1 MRGTLKRAGRRLVP
15 LLSLL
20 LLVALWAAAAGLAE
34 SRALPGPQAVLTVLE
49 REAARGALFHH
60 LGVTLAR
67 MAAAFLIAMSVG
79 SALGILLGRSAAAD
93 RLFGPWLT
101 VFLNVP
107 ALVIIVLAYVWFGL
121 TEAAAVGAVAVN
133 KIPNVV
139 VVLREGARAVDEQYV
154 EMARSFRMARSDM
167 LRHVLLPQLTPYFAA
182 AARSGL
188 ALIWKIVLVVEL
200 LGRSDGVGFQ
210 IHLHFQMFDVAGIL
224 AYTVAFVAVVQLLE
238 LCVLQPVEGRLTRWR
253 PVRAADA

>member
-1 MRGTLKRAGRRLVP
+1 MRWRRLAPV
-15 LLSLL
+15 LSLA
-20 LLVALWAAAAGLAE
+20 LLVGLWAVAAELAA
-34 SRALPGPQAVLTVLE
+34 SRSLPGPAAVLSVLV
-49 REAARGALFHH
+49 REAADGALFHH
-60 LGVTLAR
+60 LGITLAR
-67 MAAAFLIAMSVG
+67 MAAAFVIAMSIG
-79 SALGILLGRSAAAD
+79 SALGILLGRSATAD
-93 RLFGPWLT
+93 RLFGLWLT
-101 VFLNVP
+101 VFLNIP
-107 ALVIIVLAYVWFGL
+107 ALVVIVLAYVWFGL

-139 VVLREGARAVDEQYV
+139 VVLREGTRAIDEQYV
-154 EMARSFRMARSDM
+154 EMARTFRMARSDV

-210 IHLHFQMFDVAGIL
+210 IHLFFQMFDVAGIL

-238 LCVLQPVEGRLTRWR
+238 LCVLQPVEQRFTRWR
-253 PVRAADA
+253 PVRAEA

>member
-1 MRGTLKRAGRRLVP
+1 MPWRRLAPV
-15 LLSLL
+15 LSLA
-20 LLVALWAAAAGLAE
+20 LLVGLWAVAADLAA
-34 SRALPGPQAVLTVLE
+34 SRSLPGPVAVLSVLV
-49 REAARGALFHH
+49 REAADGALFHH
-60 LGVTLAR
+60 LGITLAR
-67 MAAAFLIAMSVG
+67 MAAAFVIAMSIG
-79 SALGILLGRSAAAD
+79 SALGILLGRSATAD
-93 RLFGPWLT
+93 RLFGLWLT
-101 VFLNVP
+101 VFLNIP
-107 ALVIIVLAYVWFGL
+107 ALVVIVLAYVWFGL

-139 VVLREGARAVDEQYV
+139 VVLREGTRAIDEQYV
-154 EMARSFRMARSDM
+154 EMARTFRMARSDV

-210 IHLHFQMFDVAGIL
+210 IHLYFQMFDVAGIL

-238 LCVLQPVEGRLTRWR
+238 LCVLQPVEHRLTRWR
-253 PVRAADA
+253 PVRAET

>member
-1 MRGTLKRAGRRLVP
+1 MRWRRLAPV
-15 LLSLL
+15 LSLA
-20 LLVALWAAAAGLAE
+20 LLVGLWAVAAELAA
-34 SRALPGPQAVLTVLE
+34 SRSLPGPAAVLSVLV
-49 REAARGALFHH
+49 REAADGALFYH
-60 LGVTLAR
+60 LGITLAR
-67 MAAAFLIAMSVG
+67 MAAAFVIAMSIG
-79 SALGILLGRSAAAD
+79 SALGILLGRSATAD
-93 RLFGPWLT
+93 RLFGLWLT
-101 VFLNVP
+101 VFLNIP
-107 ALVIIVLAYVWFGL
+107 ALVVIVLAYVWFGL

-139 VVLREGARAVDEQYV
+139 VVLREGTRAIDEQYV
-154 EMARSFRMARSDM
+154 EMARTFRMARSDV

-210 IHLHFQMFDVAGIL
+210 IHLFFQMFDVAGIL

-238 LCVLQPVEGRLTRWR
+238 LCVLQPVEQRLTRWR
-253 PVRAADA
+253 PVRAEA

>member
-1 MRGTLKRAGRRLVP
+1 MRWRRLAPV
-15 LLSLL
+15 LSLA
-20 LLVALWAAAAGLAE
+20 LLVGLWAVAAELAA
-34 SRALPGPQAVLTVLE
+34 SRSLPGPAAVLSVLV
-49 REAARGALFHH
+49 REAADGALFHH
-60 LGVTLAR
+60 LGITLAR
-67 MAAAFLIAMSVG
+67 MAAAFVIAMSIG
-79 SALGILLGRSAAAD
+79 SALGILLGRSATAD
-93 RLFGPWLT
+93 RLFGLWLT
-101 VFLNVP
+101 VFLNIP
-107 ALVIIVLAYVWFGL
+107 ALVVIVLAYVWFGL

-139 VVLREGARAVDEQYV
+139 VVLREGTRAIDEQYV
-154 EMARSFRMARSDM
+154 EMARTFRMARSDV

-210 IHLHFQMFDVAGIL
+210 IHLYFQMFDVAGIL

-238 LCVLQPVEGRLTRWR
+238 LCVLQPVEQRFTRWR
-253 PVRAADA
+253 PVRAEA

>member
-1 MRGTLKRAGRRLVP
+1 MRWRRLAPV
-15 LLSLL
+15 LSLA
-20 LLVALWAAAAGLAE
+20 LLVALWAVAAELAA
-34 SRALPGPQAVLTVLE
+34 SRSLPGPAAVLSVLV
-49 REAARGALFHH
+49 REAADGALFHH
-60 LGVTLAR
+60 LGITLAR
-67 MAAAFLIAMSVG
+67 MAAAFVIAMSIG
-79 SALGILLGRSAAAD
+79 SALGILLGRSATAD
-93 RLFGPWLT
+93 RLFGLWLT
-101 VFLNVP
+101 VFLNIP
-107 ALVIIVLAYVWFGL
+107 ALVVIVLAYVWFGL

-139 VVLREGARAVDEQYV
+139 VVLREGTRAIDEQYV
-154 EMARSFRMARSDM
+154 EMARTFRMARSDV

-210 IHLHFQMFDVAGIL
+210 IHLYFQMFDVAGIL

-238 LCVLQPVEGRLTRWR
+238 LCVLQPVEQRLSRWR
-253 PVRAADA
+253 PVRAEA

>member
-1 MRGTLKRAGRRLVP
+1 MRWRRLAPV
-15 LLSLL
+15 LSLA
-20 LLVALWAAAAGLAE
+20 LLVGLWAAAAELAA
-34 SRALPGPQAVLTVLE
+34 SRSLPGPAAVLSVLIQ
-49 REAARGALFHH
+49 EAADGALFHH
-60 LGVTLAR
+60 LGITLAR
-67 MAAAFLIAMSVG
+67 MAAAFVIAMSIG
-79 SALGILLGRSAAAD
+79 SALGILLGRSATAD
-93 RLFGPWLT
+93 RLFGLWLT
-101 VFLNVP
+101 VFLNIP
-107 ALVIIVLAYVWFGL
+107 ALVVIVLAYVWFGL

-139 VVLREGARAVDEQYV
+139 VVLREGTRAIDEQYV
-154 EMARSFRMARSDM
+154 EMARTFRMARSDV

-210 IHLHFQMFDVAGIL
+210 IHLYFQMFDVAGIL

-238 LCVLQPVEGRLTRWR
+238 LCVLQPVEQRLTRWR
-253 PVRAADA
+253 PVRAEA

>member
-1 MRGTLKRAGRRLVP
+1 MRWRRLAPV
-15 LLSLL
+15 LSLA
-20 LLVALWAAAAGLAE
+20 LLVGLWAVAAELAA
-34 SRALPGPQAVLTVLE
+34 SRCLPGPAAVMSVLV
-49 REAARGALFHH
+49 REAADGALFHH
-60 LGVTLAR
+60 LGITLAR
-67 MAAAFLIAMSVG
+67 MAAAFVIAMSIG
-79 SALGILLGRSAAAD
+79 SALGILLGRSATAD
-93 RLFGPWLT
+93 RLFGLWLT
-101 VFLNVP
+101 VFLNIP
-107 ALVIIVLAYVWFGL
+107 ALVVIVLAYVWFGL

-139 VVLREGARAVDEQYV
+139 VVLREGTRAIDEQYV
-154 EMARSFRMARSDM
+154 EMARTFRMARSDV

-210 IHLHFQMFDVAGIL
+210 IHLYFQMFDVAGIL

-238 LCVLQPVEGRLTRWR
+238 LCVLQPVEQRLTRWR
-253 PVRAADA
+253 PVRAEA

>member
-1 MRGTLKRAGRRLVP
+1 MRWRRLAPV
-15 LLSLL
+15 LSLA
-20 LLVALWAAAAGLAE
+20 LLVGLWAVAAELAA
-34 SRALPGPQAVLTVLE
+34 SRSLPGPAAVLSVLV
-49 REAARGALFHH
+49 REAADGVLFHH
-60 LGVTLAR
+60 LGITLAR
-67 MAAAFLIAMSVG
+67 MAAAFAIAMSIG
-79 SALGILLGRSAAAD
+79 SALGILLGRSATAD
-93 RLFGPWLT
+93 RLFGLWLT
-101 VFLNVP
+101 VFLNIP
-107 ALVIIVLAYVWFGL
+107 ALVVIVLAYVWFGL

-139 VVLREGARAVDEQYV
+139 VVLREGTRAIDEQYV
-154 EMARSFRMARSDM
+154 EMARTFRMARSDV

-210 IHLHFQMFDVAGIL
+210 IHLYFQMFDVAGIL

-238 LCVLQPVEGRLTRWR
+238 LCVLQPVEQRLTRWR
-253 PVRAADA
+253 PVRAEA

>member
-1 MRGTLKRAGRRLVP
+1 MGWRRLAP
-15 LLSLL
+15 ILSLA
-20 LLVALWAAAAGLAE
+20 LLVGLWAVAAELAA
-34 SRALPGPQAVLTVLE
+34 SRSLPGPAAVLSVLV
-49 REAARGALFHH
+49 REAADGALFHH
-60 LGVTLAR
+60 LGITLAR
-67 MAAAFLIAMSVG
+67 MAAAFIIAMSIG
-79 SALGILLGRSAAAD
+79 SALGILLGRSATAD
-93 RLFGPWLT
+93 RLFGLWLT
-101 VFLNVP
+101 VFLNIP
-107 ALVIIVLAYVWFGL
+107 ALVVIVLAYVWFGL

-139 VVLREGARAVDEQYV
+139 VVLREGTRAIDEQYV
-154 EMARSFRMARSDM
+154 EMARTFRMARSDV

-210 IHLHFQMFDVAGIL
+210 IHLYFQMFDVAGIL

-238 LCVLQPVEGRLTRWR
+238 LCVLQPVEQRLTRWR
-253 PVRAADA
+253 PVRAEA

>member
-1 MRGTLKRAGRRLVP
+1 MRWRRLAPV
-15 LLSLL
+15 LSLA
-20 LLVALWAAAAGLAE
+20 LLVGLWAVAAELAA
-34 SRALPGPQAVLTVLE
+34 SRSLPGPAAVMSVLV
-49 REAARGALFHH
+49 REAADGALFHH
-60 LGVTLAR
+60 LGITLAR
-67 MAAAFLIAMSVG
+67 MAAAFVIAMSIG
-79 SALGILLGRSAAAD
+79 SALGILLGRSATAD
-93 RLFGPWLT
+93 RLFGLWLT
-101 VFLNVP
+101 VFLNIP
-107 ALVIIVLAYVWFGL
+107 ALVVIVLAYVWFGL

-139 VVLREGARAVDEQYV
+139 VVLREGTRAIDEQYV
-154 EMARSFRMARSDM
+154 EMARTFRMARSDV

-210 IHLHFQMFDVAGIL
+210 IHLYFQMFDVAGIL

-238 LCVLQPVEGRLTRWR
+238 LCVLQPVEQRLTRWR
-253 PVRAADA
+253 PVRAEA

>member
-1 MRGTLKRAGRRLVP
+1 MPTLRRHLVVLWP
-15 LLSLL
+15 ILSLA
-20 LLVALWAAAAGLAE
+20 LLVGLWALAADLAS
-34 SRALPGPQAVLTVLE
+34 SRALPGPAAVFEALV
-49 REAARGALFHH
+49 REASSGALFHH

-67 MAAAFLIAMSVG
+67 MAAAFVIAMSVG

-101 VFLNVP
+101 VFLNIP
-107 ALVIIVLAYVWFGL
+107 ALVVIVLAYVWFGL
-121 TEAAAVGAVAVN
+121 TEAAAIGAVAVN
-133 KIPNVV
+133 KIPNAT
-139 VVLREGARAVDEQYV
+139 VVLREGARAIDEQYV
-154 EMARSFRMARSDM
+154 EMARTFRMARSDV
-167 LRHVLLPQLTPYFAA
+167 LRHVILPQLTPYFAA

-210 IHLHFQMFDVAGIL
+210 INLYFQMFDVAGIL

-238 LCVLQPVEGRLTRWR
+238 LCVLQPVESRLTRWR
-253 PVRAADA
+253 PVRAEA

>member
-1 MRGTLKRAGRRLVP
+1 MRWRRLAP
-15 LLSLL
+15 ILSLA
-20 LLVALWAAAAGLAE
+20 LLVGLWAVAAELAA
-34 SRALPGPQAVLTVLE
+34 SRSLPGPAAVLSVLV
-49 REAARGALFHH
+49 REAADGALFHH
-60 LGVTLAR
+60 LGITLAR
-67 MAAAFLIAMSVG
+67 MAAAFIIAMSIG
-79 SALGILLGRSAAAD
+79 SALGILLGRSATAD
-93 RLFGPWLT
+93 RLFGLWLT
-101 VFLNVP
+101 VFLNIP
-107 ALVIIVLAYVWFGL
+107 ALVVIVLAYVWFGL

-139 VVLREGARAVDEQYV
+139 VVLREGTRAIDEQYV
-154 EMARSFRMARSDM
+154 EMARTFRMARSDV

-210 IHLHFQMFDVAGIL
+210 IHLYFQMFDVAGIL

-238 LCVLQPVEGRLTRWR
+238 LCVLQPVEQRLTRWR
-253 PVRAADA
+253 PVRAEA

>member
-1 MRGTLKRAGRRLVP
+1 MRWRRLAPV
-15 LLSLL
+15 LSLA
-20 LLVALWAAAAGLAE
+20 LLVGLWAVAAELAA
-34 SRALPGPQAVLTVLE
+34 SRSLPGPAAVLSVLV
-49 REAARGALFHH
+49 REAADGALFHH
-60 LGVTLAR
+60 LGITLAR
-67 MAAAFLIAMSVG
+67 MAAAFVIAMSIG
-79 SALGILLGRSAAAD
+79 SALGILLGRSATAD
-93 RLFGPWLT
+93 RLFGLWLT
-101 VFLNVP
+101 VFLNIP
-107 ALVIIVLAYVWFGL
+107 ALVVIVLAYVWFGL

-139 VVLREGARAVDEQYV
+139 VVLREGTRAIDEQYV
-154 EMARSFRMARSDM
+154 EMARTFRMARLDV

-210 IHLHFQMFDVAGIL
+210 IHLFFQMFDVAGIL

-238 LCVLQPVEGRLTRWR
+238 LCVLQPVEQRLTRWR
-253 PVRAADA
+253 PVRAEA

>member
-1 MRGTLKRAGRRLVP
+1 MPWRRLAPV
-15 LLSLL
+15 LSLA
-20 LLVALWAAAAGLAE
+20 LLVGLWAVAADLAA
-34 SRALPGPQAVLTVLE
+34 SRSLPGPAAVLSVLV
-49 REAARGALFHH
+49 REAADGALFHH
-60 LGVTLAR
+60 LGITLAR
-67 MAAAFLIAMSVG
+67 MAAAFVIAMSIG
-79 SALGILLGRSAAAD
+79 SALGILLGRSATAD
-93 RLFGPWLT
+93 RLFGLWLT
-101 VFLNVP
+101 VFLNIP
-107 ALVIIVLAYVWFGL
+107 ALVVIVLAYVWFGL

-139 VVLREGARAVDEQYV
+139 VVLREGTRAIDEQYV
-154 EMARSFRMARSDM
+154 EMARTFRMARSDV

-210 IHLHFQMFDVAGIL
+210 IHLFFQMFDVAGIL

-238 LCVLQPVEGRLTRWR
+238 LCVLQPVEQRLTRWR
-253 PVRAADA
+253 PVRAEA

>member
-1 MRGTLKRAGRRLVP
+1 MTAHRSVWARRIAPLV
-15 LLSLL
+15 SLA
-20 LLVALWAAAAGLAE
+20 LLVGLWAVAADLAA
-34 SRALPGPQAVLTVLE
+34 SRSLPTPAAVLAVLE
-49 REAARGALFHH
+49 REAADGALFHH
-60 LGVTLAR
+60 LGITLAR
-67 MAAAFLIAMSVG
+67 MAAAFVIAMSIG
-79 SALGILLGRSAAAD
+79 SALGILLGRSTRAD

-101 VFLNVP
+101 VFLNIP
-107 ALVIIVLAYVWFGL
+107 ALVVIVLAYVWFGL
-121 TEAAAVGAVAVN
+121 TEAAAIGAVAVN

-139 VVLREGARAVDEQYV
+139 VVLREGARTIDEQYV
-154 EMARSFRMARSDM
+154 EMARSFRMARSDV

-210 IHLHFQMFDVAGIL
+210 INLYFQMFDVAGIL
-224 AYTVAFVAVVQLLE
+224 AYTVAFVAVIQLLE

-253 PVRAADA
+253 PVRAEA

>member
-1 MRGTLKRAGRRLVP
+1 MRWRRLAPV
-15 LLSLL
+15 LSLA
-20 LLVALWAAAAGLAE
+20 LLVGLWAVAAELAA
-34 SRALPGPQAVLTVLE
+34 SRSLPGPAAVLSVLV
-49 REAARGALFHH
+49 REAADGALFHH
-60 LGVTLAR
+60 LGITLAR
-67 MAAAFLIAMSVG
+67 MAAAFVIAMSIG
-79 SALGILLGRSAAAD
+79 SALGILLGRSATAD
-93 RLFGPWLT
+93 RLFGLWLT
-101 VFLNVP
+101 VFLNIP
-107 ALVIIVLAYVWFGL
+107 ALVVIVLAYVWFGL

-139 VVLREGARAVDEQYV
+139 VVLREGTRAIDEQYV
-154 EMARSFRMARSDM
+154 EMARTFRMARSDM

-210 IHLHFQMFDVAGIL
+210 IHLFFQMFDVAGIL

-238 LCVLQPVEGRLTRWR
+238 LCVLQPVEQRLTRWR
-253 PVRAADA
+253 PVRAEA

>member
-1 MRGTLKRAGRRLVP
+1 MPWRRLAPV
-15 LLSLL
+15 LSLA
-20 LLVALWAAAAGLAE
+20 LLVGLWAVAADLAA
-34 SRALPGPQAVLTVLE
+34 SRSLPGPAAVLSVLV
-49 REAARGALFHH
+49 REAADGALFHH
-60 LGVTLAR
+60 LGITLAR
-67 MAAAFLIAMSVG
+67 MAAAFVIAMSIG
-79 SALGILLGRSAAAD
+79 SALGILLGRSATAD
-93 RLFGPWLT
+93 RLFGLWLT
-101 VFLNVP
+101 VFLNIP
-107 ALVIIVLAYVWFGL
+107 ALVVIVLAYVWFGL

-139 VVLREGARAVDEQYV
+139 VVLREGTRAIDEQYV
-154 EMARSFRMARSDM
+154 EMARTFRMARSDV

-210 IHLHFQMFDVAGIL
+210 IHLYFQMFDVAGIL

-238 LCVLQPVEGRLTRWR
+238 LCVLQPVEHRLTRWR
-253 PVRAADA
+253 PVRAET

>member
-1 MRGTLKRAGRRLVP
+1 MRWRRLAPV
-15 LLSLL
+15 LSLA
-20 LLVALWAAAAGLAE
+20 LLVGLWAAAAELAA
-34 SRALPGPQAVLTVLE
+34 SRSLPGPAAVLSVLV
-49 REAARGALFHH
+49 REAADGALFHH
-60 LGVTLAR
+60 LGITLAR
-67 MAAAFLIAMSVG
+67 MAAAFAIAMSIG
-79 SALGILLGRSAAAD
+79 SALGILLGRSATAD
-93 RLFGPWLT
+93 RLFGLWLT
-101 VFLNVP
+101 VFLNIP
-107 ALVIIVLAYVWFGL
+107 ALVVIVLAYVWFGL

-139 VVLREGARAVDEQYV
+139 VVLREGTRAIDEQYV
-154 EMARSFRMARSDM
+154 EMARTFRMARSDV

-210 IHLHFQMFDVAGIL
+210 IHLFFQMFDVAGIL

-238 LCVLQPVEGRLTRWR
+238 LCVLQPVEQRLTRWR
-253 PVRAADA
+253 PVRAEA

>member
-1 MRGTLKRAGRRLVP
+1 MRWRRLAPV
-15 LLSLL
+15 LSLA
-20 LLVALWAAAAGLAE
+20 LLVGLWAVAAELAA
-34 SRALPGPQAVLTVLE
+34 SRSLPGPAAVLSVLV
-49 REAARGALFHH
+49 REAADGALFHH
-60 LGVTLAR
+60 LGITLAR
-67 MAAAFLIAMSVG
+67 MAAAFAIAMSIG
-79 SALGILLGRSAAAD
+79 SALGILLGRSATAD
-93 RLFGPWLT
+93 RLFGLWLT
-101 VFLNVP
+101 VFLNIP
-107 ALVIIVLAYVWFGL
+107 ALVVIVLAYVWFGL

-139 VVLREGARAVDEQYV
+139 VVLREGTRAIDEQYV
-154 EMARSFRMARSDM
+154 EMARTFRMARSDV

-210 IHLHFQMFDVAGIL
+210 IHLFFQMFDVAGIL

-238 LCVLQPVEGRLTRWR
+238 LCVLQPVEQRLTRWR
-253 PVRAADA
+253 PVRAEA

>member
-1 MRGTLKRAGRRLVP
+1 MPWRRLAPV
-15 LLSLL
+15 LSLA
-20 LLVALWAAAAGLAE
+20 LLVGLWAVAADLAA
-34 SRALPGPQAVLTVLE
+34 SRSLPGPAAVLSVLV
-49 REAARGALFHH
+49 REAADGALFHH
-60 LGVTLAR
+60 LGITLAR
-67 MAAAFLIAMSVG
+67 MAAAFVIAMSIG
-79 SALGILLGRSAAAD
+79 SALGILLGRSATAD
-93 RLFGPWLT
+93 RLFGLWLT
-101 VFLNVP
+101 VFLNIP
-107 ALVIIVLAYVWFGL
+107 ALVVIVLAYVWFGL

-139 VVLREGARAVDEQYV
+139 VVLREGTRAIDEQYV
-154 EMARSFRMARSDM
+154 EMARTFRMARSDV

-210 IHLHFQMFDVAGIL
+210 IHLYFQMFDVAGIL

-238 LCVLQPVEGRLTRWR
+238 LCVLQPVEQRLTRWR
-253 PVRAADA
+253 PVRAEA

>member
-1 MRGTLKRAGRRLVP
+1 MRWRRLAPV
-15 LLSLL
+15 LSLA
-20 LLVALWAAAAGLAE
+20 LLVGLWAVAAELAA
-34 SRALPGPQAVLTVLE
+34 SRSLPGPAAVLSVLI
-49 REAARGALFHH
+49 REAADGALFHH
-60 LGVTLAR
+60 LGITLAR
-67 MAAAFLIAMSVG
+67 MAAAFVIAMSIG
-79 SALGILLGRSAAAD
+79 SALGILLGRSATAD
-93 RLFGPWLT
+93 RLFGLWLT
-101 VFLNVP
+101 VFLNIP
-107 ALVIIVLAYVWFGL
+107 ALVVIVLAYVWFGL

-139 VVLREGARAVDEQYV
+139 VVLREGTRAIDEQYV
-154 EMARSFRMARSDM
+154 EMARTFRMARSDV

-210 IHLHFQMFDVAGIL
+210 IHLYFQMFDVAGIL

-238 LCVLQPVEGRLTRWR
+238 LCVLQPVEQRLTRWR
-253 PVRAADA
+253 PVRAEA

>member
-1 MRGTLKRAGRRLVP
+1 MPWRRLAPV
-15 LLSLL
+15 LSLA
-20 LLVALWAAAAGLAE
+20 LLVGLWAVAADLAA
-34 SRALPGPQAVLTVLE
+34 SRSLPGPAAVLSVLV
-49 REAARGALFHH
+49 REAADGALFHH
-60 LGVTLAR
+60 LGITLAR
-67 MAAAFLIAMSVG
+67 MAAAFVIAMSIG
-79 SALGILLGRSAAAD
+79 SALGILLGRSATAD
-93 RLFGPWLT
+93 RLFGLWLT
-101 VFLNVP
+101 VFLNIP
-107 ALVIIVLAYVWFGL
+107 ALVVIVLAYVWFGL

-139 VVLREGARAVDEQYV
+139 VVLREGTRAIDEQYV
-154 EMARSFRMARSDM
+154 EMARTFRMARSDV

-210 IHLHFQMFDVAGIL
+210 IHLYFQMFDVAGIL

-238 LCVLQPVEGRLTRWR
+238 LCVLQPVEHRLTRWR
-253 PVRAADA
+253 PVRAEA